1 MWALLGGS
9 GFEKFEEFQKIGA
22 LTTKTPFGET
32 SSGFSRVKL
41 GSTEMLFIP
50 RHGEHHEKTPS
61 EVNYRA
67 NIWALKKAGATKIL
81 SVSAIGSLK
90 TEFKPGDMVVP
101 NQYLDR
107 TKSIR
112 SHTFCGQGLVGH
124 VSLAH
129 PVTGDLVEALK
140 KHKSEFNFKIHFG
153 ATYVCVEGPY
163 FSTQA
168 ESKSFIAQGADIIG
182 MTNFPEYALAREAG
196 LGYLPACFVTDYDCW
211 DDQIPHVTLEGVF
224 EIMRQ
229 NKLKAFDLCKKFV
242 TANAEILPKGCP
254 QQGLQTGLM
263 TAKEFISADQRQWLD
278 VLLT

>member
-9 GFEKFEEFQKIGA
+9 GFEKFEEFKKLEA
-22 LTTKTPFGET
+22 LPVATPFGDT
-32 SSGFSRVKL
+32 SSGFSKIQL
-41 GSTEMLFIP
+41 GTTQMLFIP
-50 RHGEHHEKTPS
+50 RHGENHEKTPS

-67 NIWALKKAGATKIL
+67 NIWALKKYGATKIL

-112 SHTFCGQGLVGH
+112 AHTFCGQGLVGH

-129 PVTGDLVEALK
+129 PVSSELVEALK
-140 KHKSEFNFKIHFG
+140 KQASEFDFKIHFG

-168 ESKSFIAQGADIIG
+168 ESKCFISQGANIIG

-196 LGYLPACFVTDYDCW
+196 LSYLPACFVTDYDCW

-224 EIMRQ
+224 AIMRQ
-229 NKLKAFDLCKKFV
+229 NKLKAFELCKKFV
-242 TANAEILPKGCP
+242 TPNANLLPQGCP

-263 TAKEFISADQRQWLD
+263 TPKEFISKEQMNWLQ
-278 VLLT
+278 VILN